1 MDLVA
6 AALAGV
12 VVGAFIAS
20 AVMIR
25 VHQRRA
31 DRDWLERQIRACMEY
46 RECLGDL
53 EEAFDGADGD
63 PAILEQAWANV
74 AAFSKECRRTGWLFE
89 PAMRSSLSALVL
101 SLEEEEKRWR
111 LNGAGSGQRA
121 AQVLSEKC
129 RELDRLL
136 LREVERAVREFRRPR
151 SREEGNP
158 R

>member
-12 VVGAFIAS
+12 VIGALIAS
-20 AVMIR
+20 AILTR
-25 VHQRRA
+25 VHKRRV

-46 RECLGDL
+46 RECLGDI
-53 EEAFDGADGD
+53 EGAFDAADGD
-63 PAILEQAWANV
+63 QAVLEQAWTNV
-74 AAFSKECRRTGWLFE
+74 ASFLREYRRTGWLFE
-89 PAMRSSLSALVL
+89 PAMRSSLSAIVQ
-101 SLEEEEKRWR
+101 SLEEEKKRWQ

-121 AQVLSEKC
+121 AQFLSEKC
-129 RELDRLL
+129 RELDRIL

-151 SREEGNP
+151 SPEEGSS